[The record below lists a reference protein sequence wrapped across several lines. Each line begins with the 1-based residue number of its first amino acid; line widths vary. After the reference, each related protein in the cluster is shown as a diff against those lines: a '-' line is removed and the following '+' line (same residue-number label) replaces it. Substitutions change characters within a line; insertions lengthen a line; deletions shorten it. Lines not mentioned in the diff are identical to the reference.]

1 MRTGIFNK
9 CFSSCLVA
17 SLASSI
23 LINSA
28 APVLAQATPGK
39 EVVLKSKPPWQ
50 RVLQGD
56 DAKWADSLEKQIAD
70 LEKKGRFAEAI
81 APAREVLAIRNRV
94 QGQDHWET
102 VNARIEEQS
111 CTRVAG
117 LPREAQSELAAA
129 IRHDE
134 EIEQFHQKGRFAEAE
149 PLIRSVIDTRRKILG
164 EDHPN
169 TARIYNGLTENLDAQ
184 GRYEEARPFCLKA
197 LEIDRHALGENH
209 PYTAASY
216 NDLAANLDGQGL
228 YAEAEPH
235 YRRALEINL
244 HTQGE
249 YAPRIADACDNLGL
263 NLRDQGKYAEAQPFL
278 HKALEIHRRAQG
290 EISSDTARSYNNLA
304 YDLTGQGK
312 DTESEPLLRRA
323 LEIYRLAS
331 GEDHPDTA
339 LAYNNLGANLR
350 DQGKYAEA
358 QPLLQK
364 AVDIWRQQ
372 LGEDH
377 LHTAAG
383 YSNLAA
389 NLERQERYAEAQSLH
404 RKAVDIWRGRLGESH
419 PYLAV
424 GYSRVAVNLERQ
436 GKYAEAEALY
446 DKSLEIRR
454 RRLGEEHDQTARSY
468 TGLALNLAAQ
478 GNYSDAETQALA
490 ATRSYEAARLRV
502 SFTGM
507 GRIALGSQQSPLT
520 VLAALLARQ
529 ACDADAWQRWESGL
543 ARGLFDDL
551 AARRRPLT
559 LDERRGHD
567 ELAYRLDRLDNQ
579 INARMSVEDPTN
591 DQRKQL
597 EELKSQRLDLQ
608 GRLVQLEAEVIR
620 KYKATAGA
628 VYDLDQIQARIPADA
643 ALVGWLDLKTM
654 PNTADPRGDHWACV
668 VRRIGVP
675 QWIRIVGIGPD
686 PAWRPADEQRPGQVR
701 QLLGTEIEKD
711 WQTPLAMLAQQRL
724 GPLETALEARDG
736 LPSVRHLIV
745 LPSPALAGIPVEA
758 MVEARPPAAPRRLV
772 SYAPSGTIF
781 AWLQERRHEEEGKPA
796 RPRRL
801 LALGDPV
808 PPAAD
813 TSNPPAPKPPNHG
826 LLVQQV
832 EPGSNAEQAGIRPGD
847 ILLQYGG
854 ARLAALDDLEKQVQ
868 GGDLKVKSIAV
879 AVWRDNKTFELTLR
893 PGPLGVVP
901 NTQPA
906 PQALLAQREGD
917 ISLRRSRGATFDP
930 LPGTRREVQTIAGFF
945 DQREVYLGSDA
956 SEQTLDSVRSRGQL
970 GGFTVIHLATHGK
983 IDDLAPM
990 NSRLLLSQDKLPDPT
1005 ATVSLN
1011 APVFDGTL
1019 TAGEVMNTWKLNA
1032 ELVTLSACRS
1042 GLGRQ
1047 SGGEGFVGFAQA
1059 FFLAGSRSVIVSLW
1073 EVDDRSSAL
1082 LMARFYQNWLGKRP
1096 GLDKPLSKAEALH
1109 EAKAWL
1115 RGLTGTEV
1123 ERELSQIARGEIRAR
1138 SNARSE
1144 GHPFAHPH
1152 DWAGFILMGD
1162 PN

>member
-28 APVLAQATPGK
+28 APALAQATPGK

-339 LAYNNLGANLR
+339 LAYNNLG
-350 DQGKYAEA
+350 D
-358 QPLLQK
+358 
-364 AVDIWRQQ
+364 
-372 LGEDH
+372 
-377 LHTAAG
+377 
-383 YSNLAA
+383 NLAIKGSMPRPSHCFRRRWTSGA
-389 NLERQERYAEAQSLH
+389 SSSARTTSTRPPDTATWPP
-404 RKAVDIWRGRLGESH
+404 IWRGKRGMPRLNLCTVKPWTSGGAAWARATPTWQSDTAEWPSIWSGKGST
-419 PYLAV
+419 LKRKRSMI
-424 GYSRVAVNLERQ
+424 SRWRSAAAGWVRNTTKRRGATRAWLSTWPPR
-436 GKYAEAEALY
+436 
-446 DKSLEIRR
+446 EITPTPKPRR
-454 RRLGEEHDQTARSY
+454 R
-468 TGLALNLAAQ
+468 
-478 GNYSDAETQALA
+478 A

-567 ELAYRLDRLDNQ
+567 ELASRLDRLDNQ
-579 INARMSVEDPTN
+579 ISARMSVEDPTN

-736 LPSVRHLIV
+736 LPSVRHLDRPAV
-745 LPSPALAGIPVEA
+745 ARTGRHSRRGDGRGPSAGCAASPRQLCSLGHNLRLAPGTAPRGGGQA
-758 MVEARPPAAPRRLV
+758 GTASPPAGP
-772 SYAPSGTIF
+772 G
-781 AWLQERRHEEEGKPA
+781 
-796 RPRRL
+796 RPRAPGCRH
-801 LALGDPV
+801 V
-808 PPAAD
+808 QPACA
-813 TSNPPAPKPPNHG
+813 KPPNHG

-917 ISLRRSRGATFDP
+917 ISLRRSRGADLRSAAWHP
-930 LPGTRREVQTIAGFF
+930 PRGPDHRRI
-945 DQREVYLGSDA
+945 L
-956 SEQTLDSVRSRGQL
+956 
-970 GGFTVIHLATHGK
+970 
-983 IDDLAPM
+983 
-990 NSRLLLSQDKLPDPT
+990 
-1005 ATVSLN
+1005 
-1011 APVFDGTL
+1011 
-1019 TAGEVMNTWKLNA
+1019 
-1032 ELVTLSACRS
+1032 
-1042 GLGRQ
+1042 
-1047 SGGEGFVGFAQA
+1047 
-1059 FFLAGSRSVIVSLW
+1059 
-1073 EVDDRSSAL
+1073 
-1082 LMARFYQNWLGKRP
+1082 RP
-1096 GLDKPLSKAEALH
+1096 A
-1109 EAKAWL
+1109 
-1115 RGLTGTEV
+1115 
-1123 ERELSQIARGEIRAR
+1123 
-1138 SNARSE
+1138 
-1144 GHPFAHPH
+1144 
-1152 DWAGFILMGD
+1152 
-1162 PN
+1162 